1 MQLTNNTFLNSLGD
15 FNTASSF
22 RKSAIER
29 ISTGTKLNRSGV
41 DAGALSASLR
51 LKSKQAELSNKSTN
65 IQNSLSYLQSQEAA
79 VGSAM
84 KIMSRISE
92 LKILASAPTVNG
104 VDKTSYNKE
113 FIELSDQLNS
123 LKQQSFNKISLF
135 SEIQTGAGLN
145 TGSTESLSSST
156 QSNGTMSISRH
167 VLDIEDLRFITE
179 AGDAAKRGFGGIDVT
194 YFPETESQPQI
205 ETISIGGNI
214 AKGDEFRIMIRELS
228 ALLETESDTDFY
240 HLAES
245 DDEDSESV
253 RDSLYDQIV
262 SNPIIMNFLDVA
274 KTGTGSFSFTAKM
287 DGDPY
292 LVHIF
297 ESSGTTGSIA
307 TSTVSAGSQNDAQE
321 DTLQIN
327 LGNASL
333 QAGDQVSLIVNG
345 QTISYTATASDEAND
360 KDPSKGAS
368 WGERYLANQITNQI
382 NANGSI
388 NGDLKAISNRE
399 MVGNSLRYKAG
410 SVLIHS
416 KVRGTSFNSNSQ
428 SLTMNS
434 LNQATKSITL
444 STTSPNAT
452 GTNKEI
458 SVRIGADDTTP
469 GGGTIADGDV
479 YRLSIRETH
488 SDEQSN
494 QYNSW
499 FNAKTQNYFVT
510 TTSGM
515 SNDDIR
521 TNFLSQIN
529 ARADSRNG
537 SYSAV
542 AGGTGELIIS
552 ERNAGDSFSVSS
564 SVSTRDF
571 LRKTQ
576 DQANVSPFSIEHS
589 MNYLTEMLSQNGAE
603 QSRLKLDLGNVQN
616 HYTVG
621 EQAMSRITDSDFAHE
636 ATQLAAASLKS
647 QMASKVIANSSRL
660 KDVLIPLTTEH
671 FRSKVLSST
680 L

>member
-1 MQLTNNTFLNSLGD
+1 MQLTNNTFLNSLRD

-22 RKSAIER
+22 R
-29 ISTGTKLNRSGV
+29 N
-41 DAGALSASLR
+41 
-51 LKSKQAELSNKSTN
+51 
-65 IQNSLSYLQSQEAA
+65 
-79 VGSAM
+79 
-84 KIMSRISE
+84 
-92 LKILASAPTVNG
+92 
-104 VDKTSYNKE
+104 
-113 FIELSDQLNS
+113 
-123 LKQQSFNKISLF
+123 
-135 SEIQTGAGLN
+135 
-145 TGSTESLSSST
+145 
-156 QSNGTMSISRH
+156 
-167 VLDIEDLRFITE
+167 
-179 AGDAAKRGFGGIDVT
+179 
-194 YFPETESQPQI
+194 
-205 ETISIGGNI
+205 
-214 AKGDEFRIMIRELS
+214 
-228 ALLETESDTDFY
+228 
-240 HLAES
+240 
-245 DDEDSESV
+245 
-253 RDSLYDQIV
+253 
-262 SNPIIMNFLDVA
+262 
-274 KTGTGSFSFTAKM
+274 
-287 DGDPY
+287 
-292 LVHIF
+292 
-297 ESSGTTGSIA
+297 
-307 TSTVSAGSQNDAQE
+307 
-321 DTLQIN
+321 
-327 LGNASL
+327 
-333 QAGDQVSLIVNG
+333 
-345 QTISYTATASDEAND
+345 EAND

-368 WGERYLANQITNQI
+368 WGERYLASQITNQI

-399 MVGNSLRYKAG
+399 MVGNSLSCKAG

-434 LNQATKSITL
+434 LNQSSKSITL

-452 GTNKEI
+452 GTKKEI
-458 SVRIGADDTTP
+458 SVRIGADDTSA
-469 GGGTIADGDV
+469 GGGKIADGDV
-479 YRLSIRETH
+479 YRLFIRETH

-499 FNAKTQNYFVT
+499 FNARTQNYFVT

-542 AGGTGELIIS
+542 AGATGELIIS
-552 ERNAGDSFSVSS
+552 ERNAGDSFSVSYDE
-564 SVSTRDF
+564 VITKDF

-589 MNYLTEMLSQNGAE
+589 MNYLIEMLSQDGAE

-636 ATQLAAASLKS
+636 ATQLAASSLKS
-647 QMASKVIANSSRL
+647 QMASKIIANSSRL

-671 FRSKVLSST
+671 FRSDLMSST